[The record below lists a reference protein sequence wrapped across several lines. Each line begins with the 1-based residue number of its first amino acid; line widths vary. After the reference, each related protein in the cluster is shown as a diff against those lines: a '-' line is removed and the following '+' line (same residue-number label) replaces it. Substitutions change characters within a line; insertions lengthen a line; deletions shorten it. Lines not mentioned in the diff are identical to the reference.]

1 MCASCFEVNTYMSRA
16 FFEEFEERSVVDR
29 LVFILF
35 SPFFARFFFKR
46 VERLSSEIFFLARHF
61 SPFFSFSSSSASSSS
76 S

>member
-35 SPFFARFFFKR
+35 YSFFARFFFKR
-46 VERLSSEIFFLARHF
+46 VEETFL
-61 SPFFSFSSSSASSSS
+61 
-76 S
+76 